1 MDDQTKERWFQLCQ
15 LAAVEYD
22 SQKLLALVEE
32 INRLLEQ
39 KQARLDSSR
48 RGEKRTSS
56 MTAESDA
63 HQNEARQ
70 PYRSREVDSADGFAE
85 GVHLP
90 GTTKKRSDKKSD

>member
-1 MDDQTKERWFQLCQ
+1 MDDQTENRIVQLCQ
-15 LAAVEYD
+15 VAAGEYD
-22 SQKLLALVEE
+22 TQKLLALVEE

-70 PYRSREVDSADGFAE
+70 PYRSREVDSADLFAE